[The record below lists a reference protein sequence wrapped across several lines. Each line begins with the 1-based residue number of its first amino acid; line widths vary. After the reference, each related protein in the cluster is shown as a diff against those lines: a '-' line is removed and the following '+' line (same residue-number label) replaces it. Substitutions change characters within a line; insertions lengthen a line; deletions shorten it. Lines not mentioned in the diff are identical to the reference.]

1 MPCLLAHYHVLCA
14 RAIIEELLINSKGK
28 EIGQTFHEARAEKS
42 KSGTASRS
50 KPFKRDLHDSE
61 VQSHLDF

>member
-1 MPCLLAHYHVLCA
+1 MVKL
-14 RAIIEELLINSKGK
+14 RNKLLINSKGK
-28 EIGQTFHEARAEKS
+28 EKGQTFHKVMAEKS